1 MNTFN
6 PKDYIVT
13 LDGFRGYVVKRL
25 DYCHNMYEIRLA
37 GGLTVR
43 GGEELQI
50 DPLMYQEEVSDGADR
65 FSTCGFC
72 DTMLI
77 DCAC

>member
-13 LDGFRGYVVKRL
+13 IDGFRGYVVKRL

-37 GGLTVR
+37 SGLTVR
-43 GGEELQI
+43 GGEELQL
-50 DPLMYQEEVSDGADR
+50 DGLMYQDEVYDGADR
-65 FSTCGFC
+65 FETCSMAYNEC
-72 DTMLI
+72 
-77 DCAC
+77 

>member
-13 LDGFRGYVVKRL
+13 VDGFRGYVVKRL

-37 GGLTVR
+37 SGLTVR
-43 GGEELQI
+43 GGEELKM
-50 DPLMYQEEVSDGADR
+50 DELMYQEA
-65 FSTCGFC
+65 
-72 DTMLI
+72 
-77 DCAC
+77 

>member
-1 MNTFN
+1 
-6 PKDYIVT
+6 
-13 LDGFRGYVVKRL
+13 
-25 DYCHNMYEIRLA
+25 MYEVRLA

-65 FSTCGFC
+65 FETCGFC